1 MMDTNTILT
10 RNEEVMSAP
19 VDREIVFLN
28 QSTDSYVALDEVGRR
43 IWELLEQPRS
53 LGELIDLLCAEFD
66 GTRDTITTDVV
77 SFLREL
83 DEEGIVKVADG
94 GAG

>member
-1 MMDTNTILT
+1 MNANTILT
-10 RNEEVMSAP
+10 RNDELMSAP

-43 IWELLEQPRS
+43 IWDLLEQPRA
-53 LGELIDLLCAEFD
+53 LTDLIDLLCAEFA
-66 GTRDTITTDVV
+66 GSRETITTDVV
-77 SFLREL
+77 AFLREL
-83 DEEGIVKVADG
+83 EDEGIVTVHDG

>member
-1 MMDTNTILT
+1 MNADTILT
-10 RNEEVMSAP
+10 RNDELMSAP

-43 IWELLEQPRS
+43 IWDLLEQPRA
-53 LGELIDLLCAEFD
+53 LGEVIDLLCAEFD
-66 GTRDTITTDVV
+66 GSRETITADVV
-77 SFLREL
+77 SFLGEL
-83 DEEGIVKVADG
+83 EGEGIVKVDDG